1 MGEKKRVL
9 LADDD
14 KNFGFILKNEL
25 EDEGYEVDLF
35 TDGVEAVLGFIGSPY
50 DLVLMDVKM
59 PRLDGIGALRIM
71 KKLKPDMPAV
81 IFSGNA
87 TPRDMAESLEVGE
100 ITYFDKPFEIKALK
114 SYIKNFILREA
125 S

>member
-1 MGEKKRVL
+1 MEAKKKIL

-25 EDEGYEVDLF
+25 EDENYDVDLY
-35 TDGVEAVLGFIGSPY
+35 TDGVEAVLGFISAAY
-50 DLVLMDVKM
+50 DLVLLDVKM
-59 PRLDGIGALRIM
+59 PRLDGISTLRII
-71 KKLKPDMPAV
+71 KKLRPETPAV

-87 TPRDMAESLEVGE
+87 TPHDMAESVQVGE

-114 SYIKNFILREA
+114 SYIKNYIL
-125 S
+125 